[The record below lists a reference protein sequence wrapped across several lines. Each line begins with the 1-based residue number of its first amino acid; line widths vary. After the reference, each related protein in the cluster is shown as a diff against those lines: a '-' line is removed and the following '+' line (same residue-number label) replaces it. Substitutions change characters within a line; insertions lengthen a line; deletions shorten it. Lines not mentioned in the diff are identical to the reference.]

1 MNWAKVSRHRS
12 HWHGVN
18 PRPAGGRLLG
28 LAKALVTE
36 MPHTLA
42 ALRTG
47 QLNEW
52 RATLLVKETACLSAA
67 DRCAVD
73 EQLAADT
80 GSLAGAGDRSTTAAA
95 RQAAY
100 RLDPRSVAN
109 RARNAV
115 ADRHVSLRPA
125 PDTMT
130 YLTALLPVGAGVAV
144 HAALTRQAD
153 ALRSGGDRRS
163 RGQIMADDLVERV
176 TGTPGG
182 ISGVEIQLI
191 MTDRTLFQGDSEPAR
206 FTGYGI
212 VPANWA
218 RSAVTPLEEGPSSD
232 TDSSCG
238 PNEGRLKASGYSAWL
253 RRLYTA
259 PGSGDLIAMDSRARL
274 FPSGLRRFIQARD
287 DTCRTPYCD
296 APIRHHDH
304 IVAWHRGGP
313 TSHSNG
319 SGLCESCNHTKE
331 SPGWGAEPRSGPR
344 HTLQIHTPTGHSYQ
358 STAPPLPGT
367 PRMLPGSVQPINRR
381 QRRELLHR
389 AKILKRARLNNAL
402 AA

>member
-1 MNWAKVSRHRS
+1 
-12 HWHGVN
+12 
-18 PRPAGGRLLG
+18 
-28 LAKALVTE
+28 
-36 MPHTLA
+36 
-42 ALRTG
+42 
-47 QLNEW
+47 
-52 RATLLVKETACLSAA
+52 
-67 DRCAVD
+67 
-73 EQLAADT
+73 
-80 GSLAGAGDRSTTAAA
+80 
-95 RQAAY
+95 
-100 RLDPRSVAN
+100 
-109 RARNAV
+109 
-115 ADRHVSLRPA
+115 
-125 PDTMT
+125 
-130 YLTALLPVGAGVAV
+130 VAV
-144 HAALTRQAD
+144 HAALTRQAN
-153 ALRSGGDRRS
+153 ALRSGGDSRS

-218 RSAVTPLEEGPSSD
+218 RSAVTPPLLGNRRGEDD
-232 TDSSCG
+232 TSG
-238 PNEGRLKASGYSAWL
+238 TGAHGKGGLGTEPAGTTASNTTRPPTAAFNTWV

-259 PGSGDLIAMDSRARL
+259 PGTGELMAMDSRARL
-274 FPSGLRRFIQARD
+274 FPPGLRRFIQARD

-304 IVAWHRGGP
+304 IVAWHRGGS
-313 TSHSNG
+313 TSLNNG
-319 SGLCESCNHTKE
+319 AGLCESCNHTKE
-331 SPGWGAEPRSGPR
+331 SPGWGAEPRPGPR
-344 HTLQIHTPTGHSYQ
+344 HTLQIHTPTGHTYH

>member
-1 MNWAKVSRHRS
+1 
-12 HWHGVN
+12 
-18 PRPAGGRLLG
+18 
-28 LAKALVTE
+28 

-42 ALRTG
+42 APQTG

-52 RATLLVKETACLSAA
+52 RATLLVQETACLSAA

-73 EQLAADT
+73 EQLAADS
-80 GSLAGAGDRSTTAAA
+80 GALAGAGDRTIIAAA
-95 RQAAY
+95 RAAAY
-100 RLDPRSVAN
+100 RLDPRSVVN

-130 YLTALLPVGAGVAV
+130 YLTALLPVTAGVAV
-144 HAALTRQAD
+144 HAALSRQAD
-153 ALRSGGDRRS
+153 TLRSGGDGRS
-163 RGQIMADDLVERV
+163 RGQIMADELVERI
-176 TGTPGG
+176 TGTVGG
-182 ISGVEIQLI
+182 ITGIEIQLI

-206 FTGYGI
+206 LPGYGV
-212 VPANWA
+212 VPASWA
-218 RSAVTPLEEGPSSD
+218 RAAVTLFEEGPSGD
-232 TDSSCG
+232 TDSSGGSDPAAYNADG
-238 PNEGRLKASGYSAWL
+238 PSAGGYPAWL

-259 PGSGDLIAMDSRARL
+259 PGTGDLMAMDSRARL
-274 FPSGLRRFIQARD
+274 FPPGLRRFIQARD

-304 IVAWHRGGP
+304 IVAWHLGGP
-313 TSHSNG
+313 TSHING

-331 SPGWGAEPRSGPR
+331 SPGWGAEPRPGPR
-344 HTLQIHTPTGHSYQ
+344 HTLQIHTPTGHTYQ

-367 PRMLPGSVQPINRR
+367 PAP
-381 QRRELLHR
+381 LHR
-389 AKILKRARLNNAL
+389 AKVLKRTRFKNSQ